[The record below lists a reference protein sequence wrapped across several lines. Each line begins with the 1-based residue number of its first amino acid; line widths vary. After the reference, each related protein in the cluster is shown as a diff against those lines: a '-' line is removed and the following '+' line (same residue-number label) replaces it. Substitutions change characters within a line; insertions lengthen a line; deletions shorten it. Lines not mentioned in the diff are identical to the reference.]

1 MKLELEGE
9 LQEFVDEKGF
19 KGKGKLSVAVVVTQ
33 HAKERGLPLEPEAL
47 ITEGGGQV
55 LGLGVAGV
63 QTVLTRHGVDRIL
76 AREGGRTSR
85 GSIGNMQSYV
95 ELLNRLHADG
105 LLAEG
110 DLTQVERFWV
120 ERVKD
125 FFAGQPFKLRL
136 EAGRGLRAAVADLLE
151 QARARQAE
159 SSGMMVVGAVM
170 QHLVGAKL
178 SLALPDEAIKHNS
191 FSTSDQQSGRGGD
204 FDIADAAL
212 HVTVTPSDALINRCR
227 ANVEAG
233 RRPIIITR
241 GDGVVAAA
249 VLAAGQGLGEAVD
262 VFDVEQFIA
271 LNLYEL
277 SGFDSAQRSLT
288 ANGLVERYNAVVEA
302 HETDPSLRIAVQ

>member
-1 MKLELEGE
+1 
-9 LQEFVDEKGF
+9 
-19 KGKGKLSVAVVVTQ
+19 
-33 HAKERGLPLEPEAL
+33 
-47 ITEGGGQV
+47 
-55 LGLGVAGV
+55 
-63 QTVLTRHGVDRIL
+63 
-76 AREGGRTSR
+76 
-85 GSIGNMQSYV
+85 MQSYV

-105 LLAEG
+105 LLAES

-120 ERVKD
+120 GRVKD

-178 SLALPDEAIKHNS
+178 SLALPDETIAHNS
-191 FSTSDQQSGRGGD
+191 FTGFSTSDQQSGRGGD

-227 ANVEAG
+227 VNVEAG

-277 SGFDSAQRSLT
+277 SGFDSARRSLT
-288 ANGLVERYNAVVEA
+288 ANDLVERYNAIVEA